1 MRNGRS
7 PQEACEDVCKRI
19 IDINGGPSKVD
30 FNDKI
35 VALSKS
41 GEIGC
46 AAIRGKKGQEPEVAT
61 WSKNG
66 LKVTKGTYL
75 I

>member
-1 MRNGRS
+1 MS
-7 PQEACEDVCKRI
+7 PQEACEAVCKRI

-35 VALSKS
+35 VALSKD
-41 GEIGC
+41 GEVGC
-46 AAIRGKKGQEPEVAT
+46 AAIEGRKGDEPTVAT

-66 LKVTKGTYL
+66 FKVSRGTYM
-75 I
+75 IEI

>member
-41 GEIGC
+41 GEVGC
-46 AAIRGKKGQEPEVAT
+46 AAIRGERGQEPEVAT
-61 WSKNG
+61 WSKKG